1 VETHTCLRPK
11 AANALH
17 HNFVHCSPNSEMRR
31 VRGSTPV
38 RFHCQLSQGTAS
50 VMLLVTVLVT
60 VFATVFVSV
69 NVTAL
74 AVGLVTVLAAV
85 LVTVLAAED
94 LPVGFAAEFRDPANQ
109 PGYWLCRMLHQGLS

>member
-60 VFATVFVSV
+60 VFVAVFV
-69 NVTAL
+69 TA
-74 AVGLVTVLAAV
+74 LAAV
-85 LVTVLAAED
+85 LVTALAAED
-94 LPVGFAAEFRDPANQ
+94 LPVGFAAKFRDPANQ
-109 PGYWLCRMLHQGLS
+109 PGYWLCRTLHQGLS